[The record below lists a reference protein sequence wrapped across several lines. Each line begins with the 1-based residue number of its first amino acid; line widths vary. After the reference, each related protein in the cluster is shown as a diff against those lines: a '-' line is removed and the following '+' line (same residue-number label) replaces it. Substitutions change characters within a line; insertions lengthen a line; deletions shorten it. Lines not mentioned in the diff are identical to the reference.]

1 MRYQW
6 TEVLANLLKQRL
18 EETKMEGGNPML
30 DFMLTE
36 TQKEWRDKARKFV
49 DEYIIPVASEYD
61 QEAKFPTEVIQKA
74 HETGLYDFVVPKEFG
89 GPGLDA
95 VTVSIVCEELARGC
109 VAMEMN
115 IGGNGL
121 ASYPVL
127 YGGTDE
133 QKKVYYDHLLKGNP
147 TAFALTEPGAGSDA
161 GAVATT
167 AVLDGDEYVLTA
179 QNALFQQVDMPQ
191 S

>member
-49 DEYIIPVASEYD
+49 DEYMIPVASKYD
-61 QEAKFPTEVIQKA
+61 QEAIFPTEVIEKA
-74 HETGLYDFVVPKEFG
+74 DEIGLYDFVVPKEFG

-109 VAMEMN
+109 VAW
-115 IGGNGL
+115 
-121 ASYPVL
+121 
-127 YGGTDE
+127 
-133 QKKVYYDHLLKGNP
+133 K
-147 TAFALTEPGAGSDA
+147 
-161 GAVATT
+161 
-167 AVLDGDEYVLTA
+167 
-179 QNALFQQVDMPQ
+179 
-191 S
+191 